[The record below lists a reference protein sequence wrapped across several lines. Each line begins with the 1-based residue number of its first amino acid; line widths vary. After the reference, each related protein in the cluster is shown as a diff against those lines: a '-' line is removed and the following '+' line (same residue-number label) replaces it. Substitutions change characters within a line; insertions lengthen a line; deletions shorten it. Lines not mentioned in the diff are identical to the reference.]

1 MVVTQPQSTRVEEPT
16 LLCNQVDFHSLTALI
31 GTAYE
36 NLARDLLGLFPN
48 PRPSLFRRLRYRG
61 SSRRR
66 QYALFDA
73 TKGSLSDSFSRR
85 KSKRKSNGKIRD
97 GIE

>member
-36 NLARDLLGLFPN
+36 V
-48 PRPSLFRRLRYRG
+48 
-61 SSRRR
+61 
-66 QYALFDA
+66 
-73 TKGSLSDSFSRR
+73 
-85 KSKRKSNGKIRD
+85 
-97 GIE
+97 